1 MTRISLIALL
11 LVAALAGA
19 AAAEPVVLA
28 VDGKDIYIDL
38 GAKDGVGAGSELA
51 LLHAIVA
58 RDPRSGNTLRD
69 WFALGTLTVVKSGNS
84 ISVAVAE
91 PDLAK
96 RVLAGDR
103 VRLVS
108 AKRAFI
114 DPWAE
119 QVAASKGQPAPL
131 PAQPAQPPV
140 PGAPATDHVALAR
153 EAWQETLGQPPEKR
167 IARWQALL
175 AKDPQNPYRRA
186 IEIEIQSLYAQQK
199 QRDDMLARQRS
210 MASSDRAPRIA
221 QLAAE
226 LDRSV
231 GEVID
236 RRDRG
241 AELMVASIER
251 AVPGRPI
258 QLAFLSRHPASI
270 RGAYLFA
277 RPDGAAGYT
286 RSELVRDGD
295 AYLRGT
301 IDGSLVRGNRVD
313 WYVEVAS
320 AVANDDESAP
330 AIGSSD
336 MPRSIT
342 IDRTVVE
349 EPIAPN
355 RTHIDGHVDY
365 VDFDGKF
372 GKGYDQ
378 YYQAELDFTYRFL
391 EPVYAVRLGF
401 GTLSGTGGPKDVIDA
416 APNTCIENINGMDV
430 YQCRRMTF
438 SYVYTEV
445 ELRIRPN
452 VALMLRPQA
461 GILTTDTM
469 DTTEGDRCQGGD
481 ITDCSFNKGYG
492 ARGRLRLGAEEGT
505 NLVIGAAFTSRVG
518 TVLEAAYHWLPNKI
532 VPVQITV
539 QVTDQP
545 VVEDFGVRLIADVG
559 LRRVPYFYPSAR
571 FSYQARDIDHSG
583 FGGGIALNFDW

>member
-1 MTRISLIALL
+1 MTRISLIVLF
-11 LVAALAGA
+11 LVASVAGTA
-19 AAAEPVVLA
+19 GAEPVVLA
-28 VDGKDIYIDL
+28 VDGKDIYFDL
-38 GAKDGVGAGSELA
+38 GAKDGVGAGSELE
-51 LLHAIVA
+51 LLHAVVA

-69 WFALGTLTVVKSGNS
+69 WFALGTLTVVKSGNA

-91 PDLAK
+91 PELAK

-108 AKRAFI
+108 AKRAFV

-119 QVAASKGQPAPL
+119 QVAASKGQVAPL
-131 PAQPAQPPV
+131 PAAPPPT
-140 PGAPATDHVALAR
+140 PGAPPTDHVALAR
-153 EAWQETLGQPPEKR
+153 EAWQDTLGQPPEKR

-186 IEIEIQSLYAQQK
+186 IEIEIQSLYAQQR
-199 QRDDMLARQRS
+199 QRDEMLARQRS

-226 LDRSV
+226 LDRTV

-236 RRDRG
+236 HRDRG

-258 QLAFLSRHPASI
+258 QLAFLSRHPAAI

-277 RPDGAAGYT
+277 RPQGAAGYT

-301 IDGSLVRGNRVD
+301 IEGSLVRGDRVD

-330 AIGSSD
+330 AIGSSN
-336 MPRSIT
+336 MPRTIM

-349 EPIAPN
+349 EPIEPN
-355 RTHIDGHVDY
+355 RTHMDGHVDY

-401 GTLSGTGGPKDVIDA
+401 GTLSGTGGPKDVIDEDPMHA
-416 APNTCIENINGMDV
+416 CLDSSAT
-430 YQCRRMTF
+430 YRCRRVTF
-438 SYVYTEV
+438 SYVYTEL
-445 ELRIRPN
+445 ELRLRPN

-469 DTTEGDRCQGGD
+469 DTSDGDRCRGSD
-481 ITDCSFNKGYG
+481 ISECTFRSGFG

-518 TVLEAAYHWLPNKI
+518 TLLEAAYHWLPNKV

-559 LRRVPYFYPSAR
+559 LRRVPWFYPSAR
-571 FSYQARDIDHSG
+571 VSYQARDIDHSG